1 MPARKRKATSPPPP
15 RRPPPSLADQA
26 LPRPRVDLPQPPDI
40 TQLIPLIPGL
50 HPFYLWVHSQMI
62 KLTSAA
68 LAYKPKPSVAY
79 FRCHCC
85 LSSHKLTVHNG
96 AIVEAALEATPTA
109 PNTEEKLEHAE
120 TPSWELLEAFL
131 EQHFHDIFGHNGE
144 CESPSGGENVESRD
158 HPSSSSS

>member
-1 MPARKRKATSPPPP
+1 MPKRRATSP
-15 RRPPPSLADQA
+15 SLVRQA
-26 LPRPRVDLPQPPDI
+26 LPQPRADLPQPPDI

-68 LAYKPKPSVAY
+68 LSHKPQPSVVY

-85 LSSHKLTVHNG
+85 LSSHKLTVDKG
-96 AIVEAALEATPTA
+96 AITAATLEATPTV
-109 PNTEEKLEHAE
+109 NNEEKVGVYLE
-120 TPSWELLEAFL
+120 TPPWEVLEAFL
-131 EQHFHDIFGHNGE
+131 EEHFSDIFGQNV
-144 CESPSGGENVESRD
+144 ESRGGENVESGD